1 MYRYRGAKKL
11 KTLQVSD
18 RVRHKGEKNTFQR
31 DSKCVSFCLVIW
43 YPCNVSEMA
52 TVKVH
57 ATLGKQSGLH

>member
-1 MYRYRGAKKL
+1 MDINKKELKRRKSPGYRQGERERG
-11 KTLQVSD
+11 
-18 RVRHKGEKNTFQR
+18 KNNSERQQM
-31 DSKCVSFCLVIW
+31 CIFCLVIW

>member
-1 MYRYRGAKKL
+1 MDISEKKL
-11 KTLQVSD
+11 KKVQVPD
-18 RVRHKGEKNTFQR
+18 RVRQKGGEKRFSERQQM
-31 DSKCVSFCLVIW
+31 CIFCLVIW

>member
-1 MYRYRGAKKL
+1 MYGYRGAKKL
-11 KTLQVSD
+11 KNLQVSD
-18 RVRHKGEKNTFQR
+18 RVRHKGKKYISERQQM
-31 DSKCVSFCLVIW
+31 CIFCLVIW